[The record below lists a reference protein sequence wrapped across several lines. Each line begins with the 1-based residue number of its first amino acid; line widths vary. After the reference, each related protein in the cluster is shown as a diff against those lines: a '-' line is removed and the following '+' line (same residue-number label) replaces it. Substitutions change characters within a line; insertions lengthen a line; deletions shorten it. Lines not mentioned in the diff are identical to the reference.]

1 LKSTVVLDRLT
12 FSLVIVPETTA
23 KRRFGAQT
31 GRALKAQRVTVPAG
45 SSHDA
50 TSFNLRF
57 A

>member
-1 LKSTVVLDRLT
+1 MKSTVVLDRLT